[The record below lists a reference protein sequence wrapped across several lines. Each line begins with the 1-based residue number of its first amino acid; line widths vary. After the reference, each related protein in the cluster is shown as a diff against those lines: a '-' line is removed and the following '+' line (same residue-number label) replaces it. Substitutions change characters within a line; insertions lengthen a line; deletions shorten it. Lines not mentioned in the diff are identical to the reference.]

1 MDVVNVESANLD
13 DLKKRFVEICATI
26 NRPGM
31 VLTSILRRQAR
42 ASTATIL
49 AGCWSI
55 ASMCTTSFLGLWL
68 AILNWRSHRRRWRS
82 LRCSTT

>member
-31 VLTSILRRQAR
+31 
-42 ASTATIL
+42 
-49 AGCWSI
+49 
-55 ASMCTTSFLGLWL
+55 
-68 AILNWRSHRRRWRS
+68 
-82 LRCSTT
+82 